1 MIADGLAPILATLPP
16 APPPASPPAPLA
28 PQSPAASPE
37 PSSGEAPRDKPDV
50 LARFRSQLDLVDLN
64 ARQLARRMGGTTI
77 GLDDLLS
84 FGREGLLRAAR
95 TYDEAHG
102 VPFRRWANLRI
113 RGAMVDGVRKWG
125 ALPRRIYRELRAIES
140 ADSLQEVYD
149 AEDAASPAPS
159 AEAADTRLSS
169 YLAGL
174 ATAIATGQVLASS
187 DGGEAASLELSPEDA
202 VARAELV
209 ARIKVA
215 LGRLAEAERR
225 LVELHYFGEQTIDEA
240 AASLGLSK
248 SWGSRLHAR
257 AIESLARELR
267 RESSP

>member
-1 MIADGLAPILATLPP
+1 MVSDGLAPSPPPPP
-16 APPPASPPAPLA
+16 APQPVAPD
-28 PQSPAASPE
+28 S
-37 PSSGEAPRDKPDV
+37 PDV

-64 ARQLARRMGGTTI
+64 ARQLARRMAGTTI
-77 GLDDLLS
+77 GLDDLVS
-84 FGREGLLRAAR
+84 FGREGLLRASR

-140 ADSLQEVYD
+140 ADTLQEVYD
-149 AEDAASPAPS
+149 AEDAANAAPS
-159 AEAADTRLSS
+159 PEAADTRLSS

-174 ATAIATGQVLASS
+174 ATAIATGQIFASNE
-187 DGGEAASLELSPEDA
+187 GGETPTPEPSPEEA
-202 VARAELV
+202 VARAELL
-209 ARIKVA
+209 ARAKTAI
-215 LGRLAEAERR
+215 GRLAEPERK
-225 LVELHYFGEQTIDEA
+225 LVELHYFGDQTIDEA

-267 RESSP
+267 RENERLRGS

>member
-1 MIADGLAPILATLPP
+1 MVSDRL
-16 APPPASPPAPLA
+16 APPPSPPQPSP
-28 PQSPAASPE
+28 PQPP
-37 PSSGEAPRDKPDV
+37 PSGADSPDV

-64 ARQLARRMGGTTI
+64 ARQLARRMAGTTI
-77 GLDDLLS
+77 GLDDLTS

-125 ALPRRIYRELRAIES
+125 ALPRRIYRDLRAIES

-149 AEDAASPAPS
+149 GEDAASPAPS
-159 AEAADTRLSS
+159 PEAADTRLSS

-174 ATAIATGQVLASS
+174 ATAIATGQILASNEA
-187 DGGEAASLELSPEDA
+187 GEAPAPEPSPEEA

-209 ARIKVA
+209 ARAKAAIE
-215 LGRLAEAERR
+215 RLAETERK
-225 LVELHYFGEQTIDEA
+225 LVELHYFGDQTIDEA

-257 AIESLARELR
+257 AIEALARELR
-267 RESSP
+267 REYERRT

>member
-1 MIADGLAPILATLPP
+1 MPDAPD
-16 APPPASPPAPLA
+16 APDARDAP
-28 PQSPAASPE
+28 
-37 PSSGEAPRDKPDV
+37 EA

-125 ALPRRIYRELRAIES
+125 ALPRRIYRELRAIET

-149 AEDAASPAPS
+149 AEDAAGPAAS
-159 AEAADTRLSS
+159 AEAADTRLSA

-174 ATAIATGQVLASS
+174 ATAIATGQVLASNEA
-187 DGGEAASLELSPEDA
+187 GEVASVDLSPEEA

-209 ARIKVA
+209 ARTKAAVA
-215 LGRLAEAERR
+215 RLAEPEKK

-267 RESSP
+267 RESREGREKERPA